1 MKTLTIAVA
10 TATFSN
16 TRLAAFLQ
24 LTKHVFD
31 INGFFKRFSV
41 NLSKLKVTIA

>member
-1 MKTLTIAVA
+1 MKTLTIAVT
-10 TATFSN
+10 TATLSN
-16 TRLAAFLQ
+16 THLAAILQ
-24 LTKHVFD
+24 LMEHVFD